1 MFYVD
6 KLLIWIKIYH
16 ACKLFQST
24 ILFLKLNYKDIQ
36 MGEIY
41 MYIKALLKHLY
52 KPFKCQEV
60 VTNQF

>member
-1 MFYVD
+1 M
-6 KLLIWIKIYH
+6 
-16 ACKLFQST
+16 LFQSA

-36 MGEIY
+36 MENN

-60 VTNQF
+60 VINQIIILSQNGPL